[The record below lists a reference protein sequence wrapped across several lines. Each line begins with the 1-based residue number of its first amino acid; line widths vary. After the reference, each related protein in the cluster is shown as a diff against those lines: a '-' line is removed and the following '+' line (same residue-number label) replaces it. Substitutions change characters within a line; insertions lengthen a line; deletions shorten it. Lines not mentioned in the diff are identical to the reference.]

1 MQSPSGAIPTNNHR
15 RRSPSP
21 CPSRHSTSSLD
32 SFSSPLSSP
41 LLLLG
46 KPSPNHPAAAAA
58 AAAPRYRRS
67 RASYLCWFALAA
79 ATLLSA
85 MLLLRTLLAAV
96 VVGAPC
102 AVSAACYHGFRS
114 AFSFDAAAQ
123 GAGHPAWMAA
133 LRNDTRLASLS
144 LPGTHDTMTYAI
156 GSEVLQCQN
165 VNLSAQLAAGLRYFD
180 VRARLRGDELR
191 IYHGDGDTGFGYQD
205 VLLDMFA
212 FLARHPS
219 EALVMRLK
227 QEGAP
232 IGGGGG
238 SSLTFEQAFNYYR
251 HNSSITAKLA
261 ARHMY
266 GWDPAAPVLPTLG
279 DLRSKILVLQ
289 DFPADDGGPADKY
302 GVAWDGDQM
311 VLEDLWVVPD
321 VDHLADKWAAIRDAL
336 ARAAADDPRD
346 NKALYLSHISASV
359 GVLPI
364 EAAAG
369 PRNRTV
375 VGMNDETGRWLEAGD
390 QSGRTGVVIFDFPGR
405 RAIDAV
411 LARNDAYKA

>member
-1 MQSPSGAIPTNNHR
+1 
-15 RRSPSP
+15 
-21 CPSRHSTSSLD
+21 
-32 SFSSPLSSP
+32 
-41 LLLLG
+41 
-46 KPSPNHPAAAAA
+46 
-58 AAAPRYRRS
+58 
-67 RASYLCWFALAA
+67 
-79 ATLLSA
+79 
-85 MLLLRTLLAAV
+85 
-96 VVGAPC
+96 
-102 AVSAACYHGFRS
+102 
-114 AFSFDAAAQ
+114 
-123 GAGHPAWMAA
+123 
-133 LRNDTRLASLS
+133 
-144 LPGTHDTMTYAI
+144 
-156 GSEVLQCQN
+156 
-165 VNLSAQLAAGLRYFD
+165 
-180 VRARLRGDELR
+180 
-191 IYHGDGDTGFGYQD
+191 
-205 VLLDMFA
+205 
-212 FLARHPS
+212 
-219 EALVMRLK
+219 MRLK

-232 IGGGGG
+232 IGGGG

-251 HNSSITAKLA
+251 HNSSITAKQA

-289 DFPADDGGPADKY
+289 DFPADDGGLADKY

-336 ARAAADDPRD
+336 TRAAADDPRD